1 MSSAPSPDRVTLP
14 GPAPRA
20 AVRAE
25 LVRTL
30 AGFARLPL
38 ELTDFWAR
46 RGSLRAELIDC
57 LERPAE
63 LPPDP
68 RPDVRTDRP
77 LSVFVSCAE
86 HSGQIHAVNLVRELR
101 AELEHRAAPPPT
113 LVGLGGEPL
122 ARAGVST
129 LGNPVERAVMGF
141 DGVASALPYY
151 LKLLEDCA
159 EHFRSA
165 RPDVAVLVDSPALH
179 IPLGR
184 IARRYGVKVLHFVT
198 PQHWGW
204 APWRASGYA
213 RSVDRALT
221 ILPFEPA
228 WFERRGVPVAHVG
241 HPLQDRLARV
251 PQDSAPPERL
261 SLAVLPGSR
270 ARVIDLNLP
279 WMLET
284 LAHVRERV
292 PALDVRVLQEH
303 SEHHSRIAEHIAGAR
318 ASDWAHV
325 ETGELHSALRK
336 ASAAFSVSGTVLL
349 DLLHHRLPTVC
360 IYRVAKARDTLAYR
374 SLLCTPWFA
383 SINLLAAREVVPEF
397 CFRGRGPLE
406 EVAGTLERALVDPQW
421 RAQARRGLDLASLRL
436 GPAGAC
442 RRAALHALDLAGG
455 A

>member
-1 MSSAPSPDRVTLP
+1 MSPAPSPARAAF

-25 LVRTL
+25 LVRAL
-30 AGFARLPL
+30 AGIARLPL

-46 RGSLRAELIDC
+46 RGSLRAELVDC
-57 LERPAE
+57 LEHPAE
-63 LPPDP
+63 LAPDP
-68 RPDVRTDRP
+68 QPKVRIDRP

-101 AELEHRAAPPPT
+101 AELERRPAPPPA
-113 LVGLGGEPL
+113 LFGLGGEPL
-122 ARAGVST
+122 ARAGVTT

-141 DGVASALPYY
+141 DGIASALPYY
-151 LKLLEDCA
+151 LDLLTDCA

-204 APWRASGYA
+204 APWRAAGYA

-228 WFERRGVPVAHVG
+228 WFERRGVPVVHVG
-241 HPLQDRLARV
+241 HPLQDRLAGI
-251 PQDSAPPERL
+251 PGGGAPPERL

-279 WMLET
+279 WMLEA
-284 LAHVRERV
+284 LARVRERV

-318 ASDWAHV
+318 ASDWAQV
-325 ETGELHSALRK
+325 ETGELHASLRK

-349 DLLHHRLPTVC
+349 DVLHHRLPTVC

-374 SLLCTPWFA
+374 TLLCTPWFA

-406 EVAGTLERALVDPQW
+406 QVVAALEKAVADPDW
-421 RAQARRGLDLASLRL
+421 RSQTRRGLDLAAHRL

-442 RRAALHALDLAGG
+442 RRAALHALELAGD